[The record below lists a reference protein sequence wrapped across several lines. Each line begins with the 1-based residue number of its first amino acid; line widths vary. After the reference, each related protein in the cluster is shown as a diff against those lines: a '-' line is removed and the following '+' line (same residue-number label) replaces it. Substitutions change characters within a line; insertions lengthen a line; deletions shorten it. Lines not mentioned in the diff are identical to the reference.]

1 MINMNIY
8 LKPFTELS
16 DVQTVKELLEKQKNK
31 GYYELSGI
39 TGSADAN
46 ASKSLTLL
54 TIAAVVMGGGK
65 LEGGVVSH
73 YGAVFGAVTLSLISV
88 LLGFLNVNTDFTAA
102 IQGIILLSVLA
113 MGLLKRESSK

>member
-39 TGSADAN
+39 TGSGKANLVYGLADGSHSA
-46 ASKSLTLL
+46 LL
-54 TIAAVVMGGGK
+54 IAAD
-65 LEGGVVSH
+65 E
-73 YGAVFGAVTLSLISV
+73 
-88 LLGFLNVNTDFTAA
+88 TAA
-102 IQGIILLSVLA
+102 
-113 MGLLKRESSK
+113 